1 MDPAHVH
8 RSFFGELSAV
18 HRKLYESGRFR
29 GLSSRDPSKEE
40 FEATFFLALAQVVA
54 EKGKWAPTFFFFPE
68 DKREWV
74 LASMKE
80 TIRGM
85 VRYLRART
93 QGVSKEAL
101 ERLKRAFQEIQMG
114 SRCMNLPEEPP
125 RWAAI
130 GYDIDHPELPA
141 WARDKLL

>member
-1 MDPAHVH
+1 MDPARVH
-8 RSFFGELSAV
+8 QTFFGELSEV

-29 GLSSRDPSKEE
+29 GLLSRDPSKEE
-40 FEATFFLALAQVVA
+40 FEAVFFLALAQVVA
-54 EKGKWAPTFFFFPE
+54 EKGKLAQTFFFFPE

-74 LASMKE
+74 LTNMKE

-85 VRYLRART
+85 VRHLRARGASAKT
-93 QGVSKEAL
+93 L
-101 ERLKRAFQEIQMG
+101 EHLKTAFREIQIG
-114 SRCMNLPEEPP
+114 SRCMNLPEAPP

-130 GYDIDHPELPA
+130 GYDNDHPELPA